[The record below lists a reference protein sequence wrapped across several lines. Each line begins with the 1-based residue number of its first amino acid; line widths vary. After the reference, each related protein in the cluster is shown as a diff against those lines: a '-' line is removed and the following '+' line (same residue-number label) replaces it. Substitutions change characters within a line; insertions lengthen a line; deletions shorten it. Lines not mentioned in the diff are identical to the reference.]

1 MLGKIKCVLVS
12 HLWWSYFQFYSYYFG
27 NSFQCSVAI
36 NQITKGRNKEDK
48 ESPELQYLAAEALVK
63 DYKEKAPAKLTL
75 VTNTLKSMKLIS

>member
-1 MLGKIKCVLVS
+1 MLGKFKKVPVS
-12 HLWWSYFQFYSYYFG
+12 HLWWSHLQVFSYIFG
-27 NSFQCSVAI
+27 NPFQCSVAI